1 MWLPPE
7 YRWKWNLPHTSKL
20 LKWVAHD
27 FRTRTTAYPFG
38 LVSRSGWLIHFLLIN
53 WSPTLLRVCHLS
65 HSSSWPQLWRFD
77 PCVSLGRGVQG
88 LPLHSPSPTYRS
100 YPAAAWA
107 PWWWITSAPCSPH
120 QPIQS
125 SFQWGVR
132 GGGGCQVRQR
142 EVYAIL
148 ACNYHIITSTPNFNE
163 CCWVVTD
170 TLSS

>member
-1 MWLPPE
+1 ME
-7 YRWKWNLPHTSKL
+7 MKFTTHIKTTEMENH
-20 LKWVAHD
+20 VAHD

-125 SFQWGVR
+125 SFQWRVR
-132 GGGGCQVRQR
+132 GGGWVLGKAEGGLR
-142 EVYAIL
+142 
-148 ACNYHIITSTPNFNE
+148 HIGMQ
-163 CCWVVTD
+163 
-170 TLSS
+170 LSHHHKHTKL